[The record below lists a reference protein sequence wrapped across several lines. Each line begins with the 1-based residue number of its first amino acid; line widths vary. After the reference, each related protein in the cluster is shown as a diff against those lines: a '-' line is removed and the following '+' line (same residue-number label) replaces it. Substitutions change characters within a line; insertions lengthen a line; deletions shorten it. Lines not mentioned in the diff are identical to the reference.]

1 MSDKRTEL
9 REKWNAPSK
18 NPDVKG
24 ATPGALA
31 RALLRPIR
39 RKKEAPREARVS

>member
-24 ATPGALA
+24 ATPGA